1 MASFMADQLSF
12 LIGTS
17 INVFSPED
25 ATIKFV
31 LSQHL
36 PSLLQYW
43 RVKSVAQRSEGV
55 FLLCGIKEYYY
66 PRHTYGYGHVWKDFH
81 SSFSFKQK

>member
-25 ATIKFV
+25 ATIKRA
-31 LSQHL
+31 LSKHL
-36 PSLLQYW
+36 PSLSSIAKLNLLPIDQKVAFFKTILQY
-43 RVKSVAQRSEGV
+43 
-55 FLLCGIKEYYY
+55 
-66 PRHTYGYGHVWKDFH
+66 
-81 SSFSFKQK
+81 